1 MTQIHTLFQVTYG
14 SHLYGTATATS
25 DVDLKVV
32 YLPQLSDVLLGKKHA
47 IFKRRYDAEG
57 NEILDDG
64 TPMPDNGTEVEYF
77 PLATFARDFIAG
89 QTYAVEIAYAYLKDL
104 EDFDYAHDEDEQ
116 VKGFIRVLTNE
127 FGTKEVYS
135 MVGFAIKQTM
145 DYVQRGERLNAAEK
159 VRDVILAIVEE
170 AKHISA
176 HIRLDDEINGQRV
189 LDIVAEQTGLKIG
202 LNTGGNK
209 PIRTLELN
217 GRSYLETSALSHV
230 LTAVEKLIDAYGER
244 STKAAKTEVDFKSLS
259 HAVRVYQ
266 QSIEL
271 LETGKLTFPR
281 PNAAQLL
288 EIKEGRANLE
298 EVKALLKSL
307 DAEVQEKIL
316 TSTVRPKTPELEA
329 KLEKFLLSTLYE
341 MYEIKLIKQTS
352 SA

>member
-1 MTQIHTLFQVTYG
+1 MTEIHPLFQVTYG
-14 SHLYGTATATS
+14 SHLYGTATPTS
-25 DVDLKVV
+25 DIDLKVV
-32 YLPQLSDVLLGKKHA
+32 YLPLLSNVLLGKKHA
-47 IFKRRYDAEG
+47 IFKQRYDAEG
-57 NEILDDG
+57 NKIPDDG
-64 TPMPDNGTEVEYF
+64 TPMPDNGKEVEYF

-104 EDFDYAHDEDEQ
+104 EDVGYSNEQDER
-116 VKGFIRVLTNE
+116 VKNFIRVLTNE

-159 VRDVILAIVEE
+159 VRDVILETVEE
-170 AKHISA
+170 AKHIAA
-176 HIRLDDEINGQRV
+176 HIRLDDEINGRRV
-189 LDIVAEQTGLKIG
+189 LDVVAEKTGLKIG

-209 PIRTLELN
+209 PIRSLELN

-230 LTAVEKLIDAYGER
+230 LTAVEKLIACYGER
-244 STKAAKTEVDFKSLS
+244 STKAAKTDVDFKSLS

-281 PNAAQLL
+281 ANATQLL

-298 EVKALLKSL
+298 DVKALLKSL
-307 DAEVQEKIL
+307 DTEVQEKIL

-329 KLEKFLLSTLYE
+329 KLEKFLLDTLYQL
-341 MYEIKLIKQTS
+341 YDIKPTS